1 MGVGFYSE
9 LKVAQQ
15 HKDGVTVE
23 VKGIKEIMQMFNELP
38 KRVNKDAV
46 WGRFW
51 KKVTVPLL
59 TAAEDEAPLLKH
71 HSGKDSKRK
80 GRVGVS
86 YPPDKK
92 LTISRGTLKKSL
104 KFYRTRASK
113 QKDIHGAYIGPRVKG
128 KFKKNKGGYFGA
140 WVEYGHRNRDGS
152 MSKPNPYM
160 ERAWKQASG
169 SVLSDG
175 FTQAEQ
181 IFIKAVRA
189 DANRLKKYG
198 SLGY

>member
-1 MGVGFYSE
+1 MGREFYSDI
-9 LKVAQQ
+9 KIAQQ
-15 HKDGVTVE
+15 HKTGVTVE
-23 VKGIKEIMQMFNELP
+23 VKGIQEIMDMFQGLP

-51 KKVTVPLL
+51 KKVSVPLL
-59 TAAEDEAPLLKH
+59 EAAEKEAPFLKPG
-71 HSGKDSKRK
+71 ST

-86 YPPDKK
+86 YPADTE

-113 QKDIHGAYIGPRVKG
+113 RDDIHGAYIGPRVKG

-140 WVEYGHRNRDGS
+140 WVEYGHKNRDGS
-152 MSKPNPYM
+152 MSKPNDFM
-160 ERAWKQASG
+160 MRAWNQKSNTVLASG
-169 SVLSDG
+169 
-175 FTQAEQ
+175 FTDAEK
-181 IFIKAVRA
+181 IFVKAVAA
-189 DANRLKKYG
+189 DVRRMRKYG

>member
-1 MGVGFYSE
+1 M
-9 LKVAQQ
+9 A
-15 HKDGVTVE
+15 DGVSVE
-23 VKGIKEIMQMFNELP
+23 AKGIKEITQMFDGLP
-38 KRVNKDAV
+38 KRVNKDLV

-59 TAAEDEAPLLKH
+59 DTAISQAPVADKE
-71 HSGKDSKRK
+71 
-80 GRVGVS
+80 VV
-86 YPPDKK
+86 YPPDTS
-92 LTISRGTLKKSL
+92 LTIARGTLKKSL

-113 QKDIHGAYIGPRVKG
+113 QKDIQGAYIGPRVKG

-152 MSKPNPYM
+152 RSKPNPYM

-189 DANRLKKYG
+189 DANRLRKYG

>member
-1 MGVGFYSE
+1 M
-9 LKVAQQ
+9 
-15 HKDGVTVE
+15 VTVE
-23 VKGIKEIMQMFNELP
+23 KDNIRAIMAMFDGLP
-38 KRVNKDAV
+38 KRVSKDAV

-59 TAAEDEAPLLKH
+59 TAAAREAPLLKP
-71 HSGKDSKRK
+71 GKT

-86 YPPDKK
+86 YPPDKS

-113 QKDIHGAYIGPRVKG
+113 QKDVHGAYIGPRVKG
-128 KFKKNKGGYFGA
+128 KFKKNKGGYYGA
-140 WVEYGHRNRDGS
+140 WVEYGHRNRGGG

-160 ERAWKQASG
+160 ARAFSQTSG
-169 SVLSDG
+169 VVLQNGFSD
-175 FTQAEQ
+175 AEK
-181 IFIKAVRA
+181 IFIKAVAA
-189 DANRLKKYG
+189 DVRRLKKYG